1 MRRTTLTATSVT
13 AFIVVTALYWLALPE
28 ATDTP
33 VATAPDPVLWPEPRA
48 LPEFRLL
55 DQHGAVVTRD
65 DFRDR
70 FSLVFFGYLD
80 CPDVCPTSLTAMQA
94 MAARLRDQPALAG
107 RTRFVLVSVDPERDD
122 PARMKA
128 YLASFDAGFIGLTGA
143 PDMIERLS
151 GAMAAFAVREQGVIR
166 HSSSLMIV
174 GPDARIH
181 GAFQPPL
188 LPGPMSERFVGLFRA
203 GVGNLAGN

>member
-1 MRRTTLTATSVT
+1 MRRTTLTAASVT
-13 AFIVVTALYWLALPE
+13 AFIVVTALYWLALRE
-28 ATDTP
+28 AADTP
-33 VATAPDPVLWPEPRA
+33 VGTAPDPVLWPEPRA

-55 DQHGAVVTRD
+55 DQHGTAVTRD

-80 CPDVCPTSLTAMQA
+80 CPDVCPTSLAAMQA
-94 MAARLRDQPALAG
+94 MAALLRTEPALVE

-122 PARMKA
+122 PARMQA
-128 YLASFDAGFIGLTGA
+128 YLAAFDAGFIGLTGA

-174 GPDARIH
+174 GPDARVH

-188 LPGPMSERFVGLFRA
+188 MPDAMTERFVALVRA